1 MNQIKANIIIPVFNE
16 DVYIV
21 DVIKNIQ
28 KALVSNYIITICY
41 DFDDD
46 STLVALDRAINT
58 IDSSKLR
65 YFKNKSS
72 GPHSAVMGGLKSIR
86 AAYHIVIPADD
97 LINSLTLNRLVTLA
111 DQGYEIVCPSRFIS
125 GGSFRGAPL
134 LKSLIN
140 IFVNK
145 SLSFFGMPT
154 ADSTNGFRLF
164 SQKVIDNIEIRSQIG
179 FIYSMEYLMK
189 AYELNYDICEYP
201 SIWSERNI
209 GNSKFKLGAWCF
221 QYLFYYLQAL
231 KICIKKRIYR
241 NE

>member
-1 MNQIKANIIIPVFNE
+1 MNHIKTNIIIPVFNE

-28 KALVSNYIITICY
+28 KSLVSNYIITICY
-41 DFDDD
+41 DFDHDT
-46 STLVALDRAINT
+46 TLVAIDKAMNS

-65 YFKNKSS
+65 YFKNKYS

-97 LINSLTLNRLVTLA
+97 LINSLTVNRLVTLA
-111 DQGYEIVCPSRFIS
+111 DQGYQIVCPSRFIP
-125 GGSFRGAPL
+125 GGSFSGAPFI
-134 LKSLIN
+134 KSLIN

-145 SLSFFGMPT
+145 TLNFFGMPT

-164 SQKVIDNIEIRSQIG
+164 SQKVIDNIEIRSHVG

-189 AYELNYDICEYP
+189 AYELNYKIGEYP

-209 GNSKFKLGAWCF
+209 GNSKFKLGSWCL
-221 QYLFYYLQAL
+221 QYFFYYLQAL
-231 KICIKKRIYR
+231 KICIKKRIYSK
-241 NE
+241 